1 MSDTG
6 RGTSEDALLRRPAP
20 GTRILLEA
28 VFQEQAEQ
36 WLERP
41 NAALGGSPRQLIAQG
56 REREI
61 QSYLSSL
68 LAPADAPAATFESLF
83 QPQPGPPA

>member
-1 MSDTG
+1 MTEAG
-6 RGTSEDALLRRPAP
+6 RGTSEDALVWHPAP
-20 GTRILLEA
+20 RTRALLEA

-41 NAALGGSPRQLIAQG
+41 NAALGSSPLQLIAQG

-61 QSYLSSL
+61 QSYLSRL
-68 LAPADAPAATFESLF
+68 LDSAEVPPATFDSLF
-83 QPQPGPPA
+83 RSDPPG